1 MTDSDIDAAILA
13 VTKPRWLKVA
23 RIVIDAEKRLGTF
36 LQDGDESAKRVA
48 KRIELLVDDG
58 RLIAQGDVT
67 KWRHSEVR
75 LP

>member
-23 RIVIDAEKRLGTF
+23 RIVIDAEKQLGTF
-36 LQDGDESAKRVA
+36 SQDGDESAKRVA

-58 RLIAQGDVT
+58 RLVAQGDVT
-67 KWRHSEVR
+67 NWRHSEVR